1 MSNDDKILSL
11 REKAT
16 NKIKELGKNISKF
29 VPITSCSIQV
39 DGVSYNIHVATK
51 EQLVGLLVRLNAY
64 KMSAV
69 DLNLLDEYV
78 ISGYKINDWIS
89 DIKTKLDIIL
99 RKEEQDKLRKLDKR
113 LDEMLSSD
121 KKVELE
127 LEQIA
132 KLLDK

>member
-16 NKIKELGKNISKF
+16 NKIKELGKNTSKF

-99 RKEEQDKLRKLDKR
+99 HKEEQDKLRKLDKR

>member
-16 NKIKELGKNISKF
+16 NKIKELGKNTSKF

-39 DGVSYNIHVATK
+39 DGISYNIHVATK

-99 RKEEQDKLRKLDKR
+99 HKEEQDKLRKLDKK